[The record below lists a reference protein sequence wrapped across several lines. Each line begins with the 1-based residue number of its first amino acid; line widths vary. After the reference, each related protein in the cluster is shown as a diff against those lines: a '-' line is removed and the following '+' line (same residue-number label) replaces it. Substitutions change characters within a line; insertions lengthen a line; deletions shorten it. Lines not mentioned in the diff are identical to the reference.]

1 MSCSLV
7 LIATSLFLLIYICS
21 LCTYCVRRNE
31 DDAVVPEI
39 NPRKNDVETPSH
51 NNLNTDLSNYPNN
64 NQQKKMKFDFMQP
77 HLNDA
82 EKIESFEM
90 EDTDGK
96 NS

>member
-39 NPRKNDVETPSH
+39 NPGKNDVETPSH
-51 NNLNTDLSNYPNN
+51 NNLNTDLSNYQND